1 MIRDAL
7 KGKKADPKTVSLIM
21 VYSLSS
27 ALSISPLEV
36 YKMPVELVKD
46 LLSVH
51 SSIEKM
57 KMEEMEKAENKAKGA
72 GYGRR

>member
-7 KGKKADPKTVSLIM
+7 KGKKADPKTISLIM

-51 SSIEKM
+51 SNIEKM

-72 GYGRR
+72 GYGR

>member
-7 KGKKADPKTVSLIM
+7 KGKEADPRTISLIM

-51 SSIEKM
+51 SNIEKM
-57 KMEEMEKAENKAKGA
+57 KVEEMEKAEKKAKGA
-72 GYGRR
+72 GYGR

>member
-7 KGKKADPKTVSLIM
+7 KGKKADPKTISLIM

-51 SSIEKM
+51 SNIEKM
-57 KMEEMEKAENKAKGA
+57 KMEEMERAENKAKGA

>member
-7 KGKKADPKTVSLIM
+7 NGKEADPKTISLIM
-21 VYSLSS
+21 VYTLSN

-36 YKMPVELVKD
+36 YKMPISLVKD

-51 SSIEKM
+51 ANIEKI
-57 KMEEMEKAENKAKGA
+57 KSYEMEKAQNKAKGVSH
-72 GYGRR
+72 GR

>member
-7 KGKKADPKTVSLIM
+7 KGKKADPKTLSLIM

-36 YKMPVELVKD
+36 YKMPVSLVKD

-51 SSIEKM
+51 ANIEKI
-57 KMEEMEKAENKAKGA
+57 KADEMEKAQNKAKGVSH
-72 GYGRR
+72 GR